1 MSGIPRRL
9 AQQLCATAFLIER
22 DSLSAAFSRIGS
34 GFTPKTV
41 ITDARHHLENI
52 ESLMQKIEK
61 MNHRPQDTIVAKD
74 YHHLIQKD
82 CCGRS

>member
-9 AQQLCATAFLIER
+9 AQQLVYTSFLIQR
-22 DSLSAAFSRIGS
+22 DNLSAAFSRIGS

-41 ITDARHHLENI
+41 ITDARHHLESI

-61 MNHRPQDTIVAKD
+61 MNHLPPDAIVAKD
-74 YHHLIQKD
+74 YHHLMNKD